1 MTTELYIHCFIACLI
16 GNIVHVAFK
25 IKSLTDDHKI
35 ANLQFSLWEYLKMD
49 KWALLLD
56 IIASFA
62 LVYII
67 DEWLDMD
74 SRIISKIKTLFFFVG
89 LTGSYVVLTLTSVA
103 KKRFRAAVDHKTNK
117 ADEIDGTLGTPTP
130 TK

>member
-1 MTTELYIHCFIACLI
+1 MTAELYLQCFIACFI
-16 GNIVHVAFK
+16 GNLTHIAFK
-25 IKSLTDDHKI
+25 VKSLSDDHKI
-35 ANLQFSLWEYLKMD
+35 ANLQFSFIEYLKMD

-56 IIASFA
+56 VAASFA

-89 LTGSYVVLTLTSVA
+89 ITGSYAVLQLTSVA

-117 ADEIDGTLGTPTP
+117 ADEIDGTLGKPTP